1 MNEIE
6 KTNKGTF
13 FNKIGMADME
23 RVHSAVIGWMLSDE
37 CMAFDIAVRSNILNN
52 LFFGSDTDK
61 VYTKIESH
69 IEWEDIDILFETE
82 DSQGNEDCWIIEN
95 KIKTSQH
102 SNQLK
107 KYEDIINKNYSN
119 SNKHFA
125 YLTLIGETASKNDQW
140 INITYHKLVQLLSE
154 SLKDLQNSTDAV
166 ILKEYYYTIQQLD
179 NAAQEFIKNPGNY
192 PNVFTDGCKS
202 NKIKRYGTSELS
214 ELSRFIRMNNL
225 ETIFQKMYFTQ
236 VLDEVLDE
244 CSVPY
249 EKWHVGETRGNAD
262 FAIHFC
268 NYPNASKSDDFH
280 FDMSFQAGTF
290 KFAISR
296 AYFNEKG
303 KSKKYIK
310 SVLAWEEDFKKLQKA
325 YPEYSRLN
333 TGKSR
338 ARISISRNL
347 GKEEGKEWYEGMDKK
362 IFKSIV
368 KQEFERAYEMRQKV
382 IKIYEERIASS
393 NSLEM

>member
-6 KTNKGTF
+6 KYHKSTF

-82 DSQGNEDCWIIEN
+82 DSQGNKDCWVVEN

-107 KYEDIINKNYSN
+107 KYEGIINEDYPN

-125 YLTLIGETASKNDQW
+125 YLTLIGETANKNDQW
-140 INITYHKLVQLLSE
+140 INITYHKLVQLLFE

-179 NAAQEFIKNPGNY
+179 NAVQEFIKNPGNY

-202 NKIKRYGTSELS
+202 NKMKQYGTSELS
-214 ELSRFIRMNNL
+214 ELSRFIGMNNL
-225 ETIFQKMYFTQ
+225 ETIFQKMYFTK

-262 FAIHFC
+262 FAIHFD
-268 NYPNASKSDDFH
+268 NYPNPKEKDDFH

-296 AYFNEKG
+296 SYWDKG
-303 KSKKYIK
+303 TSLEYID
-310 SVLAWEEDFKKLQKA
+310 SVRTWQVDFVELQKVF
-325 YPEYSRLN
+325 PEYNRFN
-333 TGKSR
+333 NVKSR
-338 ARISISRNL
+338 ARISISKNL
-347 GKEEGKEWYEGMDKK
+347 KKECKWYQMDRKTFVEMIMK
-362 IFKSIV
+362 
-368 KQEFERAYEMRQKV
+368 EFETAYKMRQYV
-382 IKIYEERIASS
+382 IDIHEKRGATT
-393 NSLEM
+393 NSL

>member
-1 MNEIE
+1 MNKIE
-6 KTNKGTF
+6 KTNKSTF

-52 LFFGSDTDK
+52 LFSGSDTDK

-69 IEWEDIDILFETE
+69 LEWEDIDILFETD
-82 DSQGNEDCWIIEN
+82 DSQGNKDCWIIEN

-102 SNQLK
+102 SDQLT
-107 KYEDIINKNYSN
+107 KYEDIINKNYQD

-125 YLTLIGETASKNDQW
+125 YLTLIDEKASSESGLWRNV
-140 INITYHKLVQLLSE
+140 TYGRLVQLLSE
-154 SLKDLQNSTDAV
+154 SIKDLQNSTDAV

-202 NKIKRYGTSELS
+202 NKKKQYGTSELS
-214 ELSRFIRMNNL
+214 RFIGMNNL
-225 ETIFQKMYFTQ
+225 ETIFQKMYFKK

-249 EKWHVGETRGNAD
+249 EKWRVGETRGNAD
-262 FAIHFC
+262 FAIHFD
-268 NYPNASKSDDFH
+268 NYPNPKEKDDFH
-280 FDMSFQAGTF
+280 FSVSFQAGTF

-303 KSKKYIK
+303 KLDEYIE
-310 SVLAWEEDFKKLQKA
+310 SVHAWEDDFEKLQKA
-325 YPEYSRLN
+325 FPKYNRLN

-338 ARISISRNL
+338 ARISISWHI
-347 GKEEGKEWYEGMDKK
+347 GKEEDKEWYEWMDKK
-362 IFKSIV
+362 TFKSIV
-368 KQEFERAYEMRQKV
+368 KQEFETAYKMRQYV
-382 IKIYEERIASS
+382 IDIHE
-393 NSLEM
+393 